1 MPDRRHHL
9 AEELRDGLLQDLLAV
24 ALLIESARRGLRNGS
39 PEAASLD
46 LAAQRLVVDIEEVR
60 SLIDRL
66 QARDAA

>member
-1 MPDRRHHL
+1 MSNRRHL
-9 AEELRDGLLQDLLAV
+9 AEELRDGLLQDLIAV
-24 ALLIESARRGLRNGS
+24 ALLLESARRGLRDGS

-46 LAAQRLVVDIEEVR
+46 LAARRLGDDIEEVR

>member
-1 MPDRRHHL
+1 MSNRRHHL
-9 AEELRDGLLQDLLAV
+9 AEELRDGLLQDLIAV
-24 ALLIESARRGLRNGS
+24 ALLIESTRRGLRDGS

-46 LAAQRLVVDIEEVR
+46 LAAQRLGVDIEEVR